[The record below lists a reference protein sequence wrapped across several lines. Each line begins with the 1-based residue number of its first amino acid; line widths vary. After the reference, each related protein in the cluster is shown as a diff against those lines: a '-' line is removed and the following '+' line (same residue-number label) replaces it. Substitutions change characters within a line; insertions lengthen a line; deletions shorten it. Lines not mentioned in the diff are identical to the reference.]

1 MNKAR
6 SARRVIIIII
16 IIIKKDRNIIGGA
29 EIERH
34 IEGAT
39 ITQLQQK
46 TSQLRNSTKERD
58 FT

>member
-6 SARRVIIIII
+6 SARRVI